1 MLNEADGVPGMV
13 DLYENILNALA
24 NKVRADIL
32 KLLSKDGKASFTE
45 IMEKLRMDPK
55 SEAGKFGYHLR
66 LLMKANL
73 ITLDESTGKYILT
86 DLGRQVA
93 EYMWSIEEAA
103 RIKKGEMLVRTS
115 SLTIEPFDRRKIAE
129 VLVREANAPRT
140 LADAISKEAEERLSK
155 LQIRYLTAAL
165 IREFVNAILLE
176 KGLEEYRH
184 SLTRLGLPVYDTT
197 ELIKNAS
204 KVVLPSPDSVH
215 RLAGDSVFEEYTLLK
230 ALPRS
235 IGDAHLAGV
244 LHFNNSQSFV
254 LKIANI
260 QHDLRIF
267 LKSGLSPDGSGIY
280 LPVHKPPLTLK
291 DALSITSKLT
301 STTLHY
307 VSSSQALDMFNV
319 FLAPYADGIS
329 YEDVKSLLYDFI
341 QDLNINQDYRHCVQ
355 PIAIGLELGIPKF
368 LEGEKA
374 VGKSGVYGDFEE
386 ASFTILN
393 ALMDIMLE
401 GDGTGKPFTSPQLIL
416 KLRKEV
422 AEAKAQE
429 SLLKACSLA
438 TKWGAIYFVNMHQGW
453 QGVNVSLCGDLS
465 RLDSEWKNDWEL
477 GCLRAG
483 VLDNVTVNLPR
494 IAMEARGDDDI
505 FLERLEELL
514 DLCYEALTIKRKII
528 EERIAIDG
536 IMPFLGQVVN
546 GDVYYHL
553 ENSSLL
559 ISYVGLPEAISFH
572 TGLDLTDSSA
582 LSFAKKIVQTMS
594 SYAQHAKTG
603 DRLVVSN
610 LTFEPVSSRLT
621 KLDLKTAP
629 QKALGRRKEIPP
641 IYTEFSNTPQY
652 QVLPL
657 KKRVEIEEVFH
668 QMLKGGHLLEVKLAE
683 PPPSAKGLYDFVR
696 KMTESNI
703 GTFCF
708 TRDYTVCNI
717 CGNIVGG
724 LKEKCMRCGHSGYKL
739 VKFSR
744 INGLYKPSPLW
755 REDDKWVVLNS
766 QRYLL

>member
-1 MLNEADGVPGMV
+1 MA

-24 NKVRADIL
+24 NKVRVDIL

-45 IMEKLRMDPK
+45 IMERLRMDPK

-73 ITLDESTGKYILT
+73 ITLDESTGKYVLT

-103 RIKKGEMLVRTS
+103 RIKTGEMLVRTS

-155 LQIRYLTAAL
+155 LQIKYLTAAL

-204 KVVLPSPDSVH
+204 RMVLPSPESVH
-215 RLAGDSVFEEYTLLK
+215 KLAGDSVFEEYTLLK

-244 LHFNNSQSFV
+244 LHFNNSQYFV
-254 LKIANI
+254 LRIANI

-267 LKSGLSPDGSGIY
+267 LKNGLMPDGSGIY
-280 LPVHKPPLTLK
+280 LPVHKPPTTLK
-291 DALSITSKLT
+291 EALTIASNLVSATQ
-301 STTLHY
+301 HY
-307 VSSSQALDMFNV
+307 VSSSQAIDMFNV
-319 FLAPYADGIS
+319 FIAPYADGMS
-329 YEDVKSLLYDFI
+329 YEDVKSLIYDFI
-341 QDLNINQDYRHCVQ
+341 QDLNTNQDYRRCVQ
-355 PIAIGLELGIPKF
+355 PIALGLELGIPKF
-368 LEGEKA
+368 LEGERA
-374 VGKSGVYGDFEE
+374 VGRGGTYGDFED
-386 ASFTILN
+386 AALMLLN
-393 ALMDIMLE
+393 ALLDVMLE
-401 GDGTGKPFTSPQLIL
+401 GDGSGKPFISPQLVI
-416 KLRKEV
+416 KLRREHVKTEV
-422 AEAKAQE
+422 QE
-429 SLLKACSLA
+429 VLLKACELA
-438 TKWGAIYFVNMHQGW
+438 SKWGSIYFVNMYQGW
-453 QGVNVSLCGDLS
+453 QGVNVSVCGDLS

-477 GCLRAG
+477 GCLRTG
-483 VLDNVTVNLPR
+483 ILDNVTVNLPR
-494 IAMEARGDDDI
+494 IALEAKGDDDI

-536 IMPFLGQVVN
+536 IMPFMGQVVN

-559 ISYVGLPEAISFH
+559 ISYVGLPEAIAYH

-594 SYAQHAKTG
+594 SYAQHAKAG
-603 DRLVVSN
+603 DRLVISN

-621 KLDLKTAP
+621 KLDLKSAHRSIG
-629 QKALGRRKEIPP
+629 KRKEAPP
-641 IYTEFSNTPQY
+641 IYTEFSNTPPY

-657 KKRVEIEEVFH
+657 RKRVEIEEVFH
-668 QMLKGGHLLEVKLAE
+668 QMLKGGHLLEIKLAE
-683 PPPSAKGLYDFVR
+683 PSPSAKSLNEFIR
-696 KMTESNI
+696 KVVESNV
-703 GTFCF
+703 GFFCF
-708 TRDYTVCNI
+708 SRDYTVCNI

-724 LKEKCMRCGHSGYKL
+724 LKEKCSKCGHSGYKL

-744 INGLYKPSPLW
+744 VNGLYKPSSLW
-755 REDDKWVVLNS
+755 SEDDKWLVYNS
-766 QRYLL
+766 QRYML